1 MIPILSVTFAILY
14 AILASISVKFII
26 YSFKKKLS
34 YELGFFVSSI
44 FLGGFSFLFL
54 RLDTPYFMLNSFLK
68 AGVAISM
75 VQLFLLPVLI
85 ILKRARKN
93 IYMKVINRIDH
104 II

>member
-1 MIPILSVTFAILY
+1 MITILSVTFSILY

-26 YSFKKKLS
+26 YSFKKKFP
-34 YELGFFVSSI
+34 YELGFFVSAI

-54 RLDTPYFMLNSFLK
+54 RLDTAYFMFNSFLK
-68 AGVAISM
+68 AGVTISM

-85 ILKRARKN
+85 ILKRTRKN
-93 IYMKVINRIDH
+93 IYVKVINRIDH